1 MGDIPGVDTVT
12 YAETRNRLEGT
23 DNEWLRPEM
32 KAAMSCKLYETNY
45 DGEVFT
51 SYNKERKV
59 AYLDYY
65 HAIKNKY
72 HMEDDKQNVFI
83 IGTPNHGIWEIRQ
96 SGMQH
101 RSY

>member
-1 MGDIPGVDTVT
+1 METKCGLAHCYNGHAFLTLGDIPGVDTVT

-51 SYNKERKV
+51 SYNKERKSGISGLLSC
-59 AYLDYY
+59 Y
-65 HAIKNKY
+65 KKTN
-72 HMEDDKQNVFI
+72 I
-83 IGTPNHGIWEIRQ
+83 IWK
-96 SGMQH
+96 M
-101 RSY
+101 RSRM